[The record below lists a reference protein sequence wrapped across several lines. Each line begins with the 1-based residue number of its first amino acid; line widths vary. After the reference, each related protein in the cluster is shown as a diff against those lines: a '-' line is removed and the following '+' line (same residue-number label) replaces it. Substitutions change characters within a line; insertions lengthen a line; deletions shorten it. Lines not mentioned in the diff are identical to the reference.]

1 MNTPHR
7 YQYGSLTRRKRI
19 RTEDVWQFRYY
30 ETTPE
35 GRRRRSS
42 KIVGVLSEYP
52 TQADALRILERFRLR
67 LNLQN
72 RFGLPVTLDALADDY
87 VEKELPLLRY
97 GTQQGHLSSL
107 NRWIRPRWGGCV
119 VYEIKPIEVE
129 QWLRS
134 LPLAEKSKVNL
145 RSLLHLVFQHG
156 RRWEITDVNPIDLVR
171 QRGGRRSI
179 PRVLSVHDMRL
190 VLRELTEPYRTMVL
204 IAACLGLRASEI
216 IGLQWG
222 DFNWEDLTL
231 LVRRSVVHGR
241 VGDTKTE
248 ASRLPL
254 PVDPSLADAIR
265 AHWQRSLHREPCDWV
280 FANRKGKPR
289 WQESIL
295 RRHIKPAAV
304 RVGVG
309 KIGWHTFRHSYSS
322 LLRRVGADIK
332 VQQELLRHS
341 TIQSTM
347 NVYTQAMSE
356 GKRAAN
362 SVVVRSVLPCETCG
376 GVIGA

>member
-1 MNTPHR
+1 M
-7 YQYGSLTRRKRI
+7 
-19 RTEDVWQFRYY
+19 
-30 ETTPE
+30 
-35 GRRRRSS
+35 
-42 KIVGVLSEYP
+42 
-52 TQADALRILERFRLR
+52 
-67 LNLQN
+67 
-72 RFGLPVTLDALADDY
+72 
-87 VEKELPLLRY
+87 
-97 GTQQGHLSSL
+97 
-107 NRWIRPRWGGCV
+107 
-119 VYEIKPIEVE
+119 
-129 QWLRS
+129 
-134 LPLAEKSKVNL
+134 SKVNL
-145 RSLLHLVFQHG
+145 RSLLHLVFRHG

-190 VLRELTEPYRTMVL
+190 VLRELIEPYRTMVL

-216 IGLQWG
+216 IGLLWG

-254 PVDPSLADAIR
+254 PVDPRLADAIR
-265 AHWQRSLHREPCDWV
+265 AHWQRSLHREPYDWV

-289 WQESIL
+289 RQENIL

-322 LLRRVGADIK
+322 LLRRVRADIK

-362 SVVVRSVLPCETCG
+362 SVVVRSVLPSDTCSG
-376 GVIGA
+376 SSILVDTSELKCVVNAVSAERLLIVCRAEKTMSGD